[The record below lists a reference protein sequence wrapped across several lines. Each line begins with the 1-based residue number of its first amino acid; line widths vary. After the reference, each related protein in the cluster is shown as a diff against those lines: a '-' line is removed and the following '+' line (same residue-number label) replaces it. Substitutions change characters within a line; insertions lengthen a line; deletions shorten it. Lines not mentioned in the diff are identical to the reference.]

1 MSVVRG
7 YLVPHRPQPLLAP
20 HLSPGYAD
28 LRRAMEQVAAEI
40 AALDV
45 DLLLLYSTRWV
56 SILGHQVQADPNPVW
71 THVDEEFH
79 ELGTIPYS
87 FRMDP
92 AFAEAYAQAARARG
106 LHCRTVAT
114 HGFPIDTGT
123 IMALSLLNPGNR
135 LPASVVSCNMYADR
149 AETLVLGKAAGDAL
163 KATGKRA
170 VAVSI
175 TALSNRM
182 FTELIDPAQDRIS
195 SAKDDEWNRKLL
207 EFLGEGRLED
217 VSQLAR
223 SFTSQANADSKC
235 KAIWWLASLMG
246 QHNRYEGEV
255 LSYQPLYGTGAAV
268 VRLVP
273 SLKAAK
279 DQEFDEDDT
288 EFFHGDRGVLQS
300 ATPSAGAYASA
311 PAEAAPVTP
320 VAPVA
325 SRPPVAPVAP
335 VAPATAP
342 PASSVKV
349 NTAQAPKPVG
359 AYPHARR
366 EGEWLFLS
374 GVGPRQPGT
383 DAIPGGPVWDADGRP
398 LPYDVEAQTRAVIK
412 NVQVIL
418 EASGATLKDIV
429 DCQVYLIDMRR
440 DFPTFN
446 KVYAELLGPSG
457 ATRTTVEVRALPTPI
472 AVELKVVARLK
483 S

>member
-7 YLVPHRPQPLLAP
+7 YIVPHRPQPLLAP
-20 HLSPGYAD
+20 HQNPGYAD

-56 SILGHQVQADPNPVW
+56 SILGHQLQADPNPRW
-71 THVDEEFH
+71 THVDDEFH
-79 ELGTIPYS
+79 DLGTIPYA

-92 AFAEAYAQAARARG
+92 QFAEAYAQAGRARG

-135 LPASVVSCNMYADR
+135 LPACVVSCNMYADR
-149 AETLVLGKAAGDAL
+149 AETLVLGKAANDAL

-170 VAVSI
+170 VALSI

-182 FTELIDPAQDRIS
+182 FTELIDPAQDHIS

-235 KAIWWLASLMG
+235 KAIWWLGALMG

-255 LSYQPLYGTGAAV
+255 LSYQALYGTGAAV

-300 ATPSAGAYASA
+300 ATPGAAAYASA
-311 PAEAAPVTP
+311 PLDAAP

-325 SRPPVAPVAP
+325 SKPPVAPVASP
-335 VAPATAP
+335 AP
-342 PASSVKV
+342 SSVKV

-383 DAIPGGPVWDADGRP
+383 DAIPGGPVWDAEGKP

-483 S
+483 A

>member
-1 MSVVRG
+1 
-7 YLVPHRPQPLLAP
+7 
-20 HLSPGYAD
+20 
-28 LRRAMEQVAAEI
+28 
-40 AALDV
+40 
-45 DLLLLYSTRWV
+45 
-56 SILGHQVQADPNPVW
+56 
-71 THVDEEFH
+71 
-79 ELGTIPYS
+79 
-87 FRMDP
+87 
-92 AFAEAYAQAARARG
+92 
-106 LHCRTVAT
+106 
-114 HGFPIDTGT
+114 
-123 IMALSLLNPGNR
+123 
-135 LPASVVSCNMYADR
+135 VSCNMYADR
-149 AETLVLGKAAGDAL
+149 AETLVLGKAANDAL

-170 VAVSI
+170 VALSV

-182 FTELIDPAQDRIS
+182 FTELIDPAQDHIS

-235 KAIWWLASLMG
+235 KAIWWLGALMG

-255 LSYQPLYGTGAAV
+255 LSYQALYGTGAAV

-300 ATPSAGAYASA
+300 ATPGAAAYASA
-311 PAEAAPVTP
+311 PIDAAP

-325 SRPPVAPVAP
+325 SKPPVTPVASPAPVAP
-335 VAPATAP
+335 PAP
-342 PASSVKV
+342 SSVKV

-383 DAIPGGPVWDADGRP
+383 DAIPGGPVWDAEGSP

-483 S
+483 A